1 MGNRK
6 QKKTLRS
13 AARKLS
19 NEQLLATEEY
29 MVGRLDDGD
38 KLNEMEKYTLKS
50 LGKEFKK
57 RNKQTIGT
65 GK

>member
-19 NEQLLATEEY
+19 NEQLVATGEY
-29 MVGRLDDGD
+29 MTSRLDDGD
-38 KLNEMEKYTLKS
+38 TLNQMERYALKS
-50 LGKEFKK
+50 LQKEFKK
-57 RNKQTIGT
+57 R
-65 GK
+65 GKK